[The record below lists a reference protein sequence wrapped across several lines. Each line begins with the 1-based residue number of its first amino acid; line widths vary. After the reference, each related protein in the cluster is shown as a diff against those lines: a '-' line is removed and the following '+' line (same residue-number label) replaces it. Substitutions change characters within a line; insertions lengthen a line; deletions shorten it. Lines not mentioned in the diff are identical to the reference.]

1 VNGPGPARA
10 CRGCGGT
17 TLEPVLDFGPVPAPE
32 YFPPIHEPLTAAE
45 TRHRLAI
52 ELCGG
57 CGLVQLADD
66 DTGGREIP
74 GLEPQALRDQAEI
87 AVKQVA
93 AAGWLRGDTVIEF
106 ESPHSGSWLPLVTE
120 YGMAPAD
127 HRTGADADVVLDCFG
142 VMHEPDQ
149 GASFA
154 RRAAATRPG
163 GVLLLQYQPILTILE
178 QKQWNALRHGHF
190 AYYSLTS
197 LSALLGAVGMSIATL
212 WEYDLYGGT
221 TLVAAV
227 HGQVD
232 GDDAVARVLAREKR
246 AGVTTV
252 AGLHTLQDVA
262 DRDVTD
268 LLTWL
273 EGEVDAGH
281 SVYAYAAA
289 SKAVSL
295 FSRAAITTELVTAV
309 ADGSPA
315 KQGRRMPGT
324 DIPIIS
330 PDDLLTA
337 DPDRVLLTLA
347 DLLPEV
353 ETRYPSLAGRWQVP
367 GR

>member
-1 VNGPGPARA
+1 
-10 CRGCGGT
+10 
-17 TLEPVLDFGPVPAPE
+17 VLDFGTVPAPE
-32 YFPPIHEPLTAAE
+32 YFPPAEEPLSAAE
-45 TRHRLAI
+45 ARHRLAI
-52 ELCGG
+52 ALCGG

-87 AVKQVA
+87 AVKQIA
-93 AAGWLRGDTVIEF
+93 AAGWLRGDTVLEF
-106 ESPHSGSWLPLVTE
+106 DSPHSGSWLPLVTE
-120 YGMAPAD
+120 YGFTPS
-127 HRTGADADVVLDCFG
+127 TGADADVVLDCFG
-142 VMHEPDQ
+142 VMHEPGQ

-163 GVLLLQYQPILTILE
+163 GVLLLQYQPILTIVE
-178 QKQWNALRHGHF
+178 QQQWNALRHGHF
-190 AYYSLTS
+190 AYYSLSS
-197 LSALLGAVGMSIATL
+197 LAALLGAVGMGIATL

-227 HGQVD
+227 HGQVG
-232 GDDAVARVLAREKR
+232 GDDAVARVLEREER
-246 AGVTTV
+246 AGVTTA
-252 AGLHTLQDVA
+252 AGLRTLQDVA
-262 DRDVTD
+262 DRDVAE
-268 LLTWL
+268 LRAWL
-273 EGEVDAGH
+273 EDEAAAGH
-281 SVYAYAAA
+281 TVYAYAAA

-295 FSRAAITTELVTAV
+295 FSRAGITTDLVTAV

-324 DIPIIS
+324 DIPII
-330 PDDLLTA
+330 PPEELLAA

-353 ETRYPSLAGRWQVP
+353 TARYPALAGRWQVP